1 MNQAFVARLRVKNS
15 NKTKKQKR
23 AYKKMLI
30 EQILQVISAQLYK
43 DDSLCK
49 LSEKVITPG
58 RKDGEKELSMIIVIQ
73 TNKPIPGGI
82 EINQKLDRI
91 LTNQTVLA
99 KMIEETKETP

>member
-15 NKTKKQKR
+15 NQTKKQKR
-23 AYKKMLI
+23 AYKKMLV
-30 EQILQVISAQLYK
+30 EQILQVISDQLDK
-43 DDSLCK
+43 DDSLYK
-49 LSEKVITPG
+49 LGEKVITPG

-91 LTNQTVLA
+91 LTNQRVLA

>member
-15 NKTKKQKR
+15 NQTKKQKR
-23 AYKKMLI
+23 AYKKMLV
-30 EQILQVISAQLYK
+30 EQILQVISAQLHK

-58 RKDGEKELSMIIVIQ
+58 SKDGEKELSMIIVIQ

>member
-1 MNQAFVARLRVKNS
+1 
-15 NKTKKQKR
+15 
-23 AYKKMLI
+23 MLV

-82 EINQKLDRI
+82 EINQKLDQI

-99 KMIEETKETP
+99 KMIEEIKETP